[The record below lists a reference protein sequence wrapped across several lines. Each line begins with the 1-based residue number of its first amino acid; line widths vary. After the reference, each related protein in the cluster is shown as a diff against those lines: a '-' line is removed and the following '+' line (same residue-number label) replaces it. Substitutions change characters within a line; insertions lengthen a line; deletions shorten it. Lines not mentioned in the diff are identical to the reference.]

1 VHASF
6 LGIRELYS
14 CLRAPLLI
22 VAFLLPAIS
31 RAIEPPRH
39 ALSQFLAGQIAPE
52 VQEFGQI
59 RMKREDISEWLK
71 KLRTARLPA
80 ERGIAV
86 ANLQNCAWVLL
97 DTPETVP
104 VGLELLNQWVLPN
117 ATLLRSLPGTSA
129 CSWENVMMGAYA
141 SYKKAG
147 DPHGQLRVLELI
159 SRQARDPEL
168 RDLATLR
175 LGGIKASQGGLKE
188 AVDIVRK
195 SDPKGKLAEPRAKLL
210 QNWQEQL
217 KPKKMPQ

>member
-1 VHASF
+1 VHAS
-6 LGIRELYS
+6 LCGIRGPYS
-14 CLRAPLLI
+14 CLFTPLLI
-22 VAFLLPAIS
+22 AAALLTAS
-31 RAIEPPRH
+31 ARAAQPPNQ
-39 ALSQFLAGQIAPE
+39 ALSHFLAGQIAPE
-52 VQEFGQI
+52 VQEFGAI
-59 RMKREDISEWLK
+59 RLTRADISAWLN

-97 DTPETVP
+97 EVPAATPVA
-104 VGLELLNQWVLPN
+104 LELLNQWVLPN

-141 SYKKAG
+141 SYKKAD
-147 DPHGQLRVLELI
+147 DPHGQRRVLDLI
-159 SRQARDPEL
+159 STQARDPEL

-175 LGGIKASQGGLKE
+175 LGGLKASQGNLKE
-188 AVDIVRK
+188 AVDTVRK

-217 KPKKMPQ
+217 KPKKVPQ